1 MAGVVHDLADGAV
14 DPSLINVRQGRQ
26 KFEAVAAPLLLAR
39 EVSVPFGIEVE
50 SRYCPRPIF
59 AGGSDPRKHLTMQI
73 ELPAEVA
80 QHLSQLDEA
89 VCSASQA
96 PGQWS
101 PLVTER
107 EGGRYLIKVRIIV
120 EGPRPATFRVCCGG
134 EGQMMI
140 QEATWS
146 NLSCELD
153 EYAGFRGTS
162 MKVALRPAYV
172 WCVSGRR
179 GLSLICEQFVV
190 TPSERA
196 MAIDYF
202 A

>member
-107 EGGRYLIKVRIIV
+107 EGGRYLIKVRITV
-120 EGPRPATFRVCCGG
+120 EGPRPATFKLGD
-134 EGQMMI
+134 EGQI

-153 EYAGFRGTS
+153 EHSGFRGSS

-172 WCVSGRR
+172 WSVSGRR

-190 TPSERA
+190 TPNERA
-196 MAIDYF
+196 MTVDYF
-202 A
+202 AN